1 MKKLVSLIMVLALV
15 LGLATVAFAADATP
29 LEVTGNSTDGWVCT
43 YYAPGTYTV
52 TLPDGCDSV
61 YMQYGNF
68 GPGGPA
74 GCAVKVTSSAGY
86 NFTVQYGN
94 PMQMGPNPG
103 GFVEFTLE
111 MSAGYAFQLNGAAG
125 DVFTV
130 VIEEPKVGTYATM
143 DDVTIDDLW
152 YTGNENSQI
161 TQIDWNKFEFAVTP
175 PADKIYVGEY
185 YYGLSTAY
193 TSYYMTISDVEAVV
207 LPGQAVADAELKWS
221 VSLNTDYGYADV
233 TSDEPEE
240 TSATVGFPYAGYY
253 ALCVSAGQ
261 YDKTTG
267 ELVGPAAVKF
277 NLTYDY
283 PEVFSELHPKYVEI
297 METPEFFQTVS
308 IPASKLEG
316 TNYYS
321 LEYYYYELSI
331 FNEMGAQISIA
342 DPDVVIKYAGEFYT
356 AANDHDDNDQ
366 VLTVNLA
373 YDSSWFPIGIANVN
387 AAAKRFVV
395 NVDLLEGYINK
406 PADLAL
412 GQNKVSFDADY
423 GYYYNMYYFYTWT
436 AQEDGVLTLSDLK
449 AVLPEDAAESYY
461 EGATPVAELN
471 LFLNLDMDKVNND
484 PEYEIP
490 LVEGNS
496 VEVAKGDV
504 VTVYLTVA
512 YDEEAW
518 QHLPADVT
526 FNAGFLPA
534 NPIEVNSAAALNGI
548 ELGAGETKYYAING
562 KLNGQIL
569 TINGDANTVVTLNG
583 KELTAV
589 NGVFTAELTGTP
601 VNALIVT
608 NKGAEAASYTAG
620 IGFALGTAGNPISVT
635 TEQGVGGKIDAGAEV
650 HYLLNSKL
658 SGAVLSVQ
666 GEGAYVIV
674 DGVKTEAKDGVI
686 KLTLNAKNPTISLV
700 IGNTGSAAA
709 SVVLAFSDNPPTGD
723 LSILAPAAALLV
735 SAMSTVA
742 LVIKKKEF

>member
-15 LGLATVAFAADATP
+15 LGLATVAFANNATP
-29 LEVTGNSTDGWVCT
+29 LEVTGNSTDGWICS

-52 TLPDGCDSV
+52 TLPAGCDSV

-68 GPGGPA
+68 GPGGPS
-74 GCAVKVTSSAGY
+74 GCNVKVTSSAGY
-86 NFTVQYGN
+86 NFAVQYGS

-111 MSAGYAFQLNGAAG
+111 MFNGYGFNLFGAAG

-130 VIEEPKVGTYATM
+130 VIEEPKVGTYNTK
-143 DDVTIDDLW
+143 DDVIIDELW
-152 YTGNENSQI
+152 YPGNANSQI
-161 TQIDWNKFEFAVTP
+161 TQIDWNKFEFAVVP
-175 PADKIYVGEY
+175 PADEVYNGEY
-185 YYGLSTAY
+185 YYGLTTNY
-193 TSYYMTISDVEAVV
+193 NSYYMTISDVEAVV

-221 VSLNTDYGYADV
+221 ISLNTEYGYADV
-233 TSDEPEE
+233 TSAEPDE
-240 TSATVGFPYAGYY
+240 TSATVGFPYGGYY

-267 ELVGPAAVKF
+267 ELVGAAAVKF
-277 NLTYDY
+277 NLTYEY
-283 PEVFSELHPKYVEI
+283 PEVFSELQPKYVEI
-297 METPEFFQTVS
+297 METPDFFQTVS

-316 TNYYS
+316 EEYYD
-321 LEYYYYELSI
+321 LEYYYYELGLY
-331 FNEMGAQISIA
+331 NDMGAQISIA

-373 YDSSWFPIGIANVN
+373 YDYSWFPIGIANISD
-387 AAAKRFVV
+387 AAKRFVV
-395 NVDLLEGYINK
+395 NVDLLEGYINN
-406 PADLAL
+406 PADLVL
-412 GQNKVSFDADY
+412 GENKISFDADY

-436 AQEDGVLTLSDLK
+436 AKEDGTLTLADLK
-449 AVLPEDAAESYY
+449 AVMPEDAAESYY
-461 EGATPVAELN
+461 EGAEPVAELYMY
-471 LFLNLDMDKVNND
+471 LNLDMEKANND
-484 PEYEIP
+484 PDYEIP
-490 LVEGNS
+490 LVDGNS
-496 VEVAKGDV
+496 VDVAKGDV
-504 VTVYLTVA
+504 VTVYLSIA
-512 YDEEAW
+512 YDDEAW

-526 FNAGFLPA
+526 FKASFLPA
-534 NPIEVNSAAALNGI
+534 NPIVINNATELSGI
-548 ELGAGETKYYAING
+548 ELGAGATAYYAING
-562 KLNGQIL
+562 KLNGQIV

-601 VNALIVT
+601 VNALIVA
-608 NKGAEAASYTAG
+608 NKGTEAAAYTAG
-620 IGFALGTAGNPISVT
+620 INYAAGTAGNPISVT
-635 TEQGVGGKIDAGAEV
+635 TEQGIGGKVEAGAEV

-666 GEGAYVIV
+666 GKDAYVIV

-686 KLTLNAKNPTISLV
+686 KLTLDAKNPTISLV
-700 IGNTGSAAA
+700 IGNTGSTAA

-723 LSILAPAAALLV
+723 LSIVAPAAALLV

-742 LVIKKKEF
+742 RVIKKKEF